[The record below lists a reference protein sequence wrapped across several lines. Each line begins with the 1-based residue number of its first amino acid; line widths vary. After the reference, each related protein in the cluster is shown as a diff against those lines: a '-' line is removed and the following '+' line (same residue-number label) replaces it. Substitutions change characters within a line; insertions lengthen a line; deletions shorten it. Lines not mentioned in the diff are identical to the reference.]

1 MLITILKVILTI
13 ILIPIKVIFF
23 IFAYII
29 RIITYLLHL
38 LLYSLSVPFEA
49 IGSIVSSILVLGS
62 IGATVFILNQ
72 ISSGETPLS
81 TGIFLIVGMWITS
94 ILLILFSIALEEIAD
109 ALLSFGELMT
119 DWAKANW
126 FAFW

>member
-1 MLITILKVILTI
+1 MLITILKVILTV
-13 ILIPIKVIFF
+13 ILVPIKVIFF

-62 IGATVFILNQ
+62 IGATVFI
-72 ISSGETPLS
+72 
-81 TGIFLIVGMWITS
+81 V
-94 ILLILFSIALEEIAD
+94 LEEIAD